1 MKKSQPITVL
11 ILNQITM
18 KSTVYFIL
26 LLPFFIL
33 SQSEIKGMV
42 MELDPQNQYI
52 PLLGA
57 NVFWLNTN
65 IGTITSEDGTFKL
78 PYENSYK
85 KLVISYVGFKTDT
98 LSVDTPKMI
107 HHLLKASDDLGEV
120 TVSVRKKSSAT
131 SYLSSQ
137 NISTISSK
145 ELLKAACC
153 NLSESFETNPSIDVN
168 YTDAISGTKQI
179 KMLGLT
185 SPYILITTENI
196 PSIRGASQ
204 AYGLSF
210 IPGTWVESI
219 QITKG
224 GGSVVNGFESI
235 AGQINAELVKPTTD
249 SSVFVNAFGSL
260 NGRTELN
267 THFNKI
273 LSEKWSTG
281 LYLHANNRSQKL
293 DRNKDS
299 FLDMPL
305 SKQLN
310 IMNRWQYSNLEKGLI
325 SFLNVRYLTDKKQA
339 GQLDFDPETDRL
351 SNTVWGSEIA
361 TKRFEISA
369 KFGYVNPEIPYQ
381 SLGFQMSYSDH
392 DQTSYFG
399 LNQYDIRHKSVYS
412 NLVYNSIISDSRH
425 KIKTGLNAT
434 YDDYNERVDLDLYDR
449 SEHSIGGF
457 FEYSFDNLEA
467 LNLTAGIRVDHHNL
481 LGTFITPRVHA
492 RYTPWE
498 KSALRVS
505 FGRGKRAANIFAEN
519 QKLFATSRTINIQST
534 GGNVYG
540 LDPEVAWNYGVS
552 FLQGFELFGRKADLT
567 LDFYRTDFQNQVVVD
582 YENPYEVNF
591 YNLEGSSFANSFQA
605 EFSLN
610 ILERLDF
617 KTAYKFYDVKTQY
630 KSGKLMK
637 PLTSQHRVFANL
649 SFETVKKDK
658 GGVWKFDTTFNWFG
672 KQRFSSTVSSPE
684 TYQLPSYSP
693 TISTLNAQIT
703 KVFSDSFELYVGAE
717 NITNATQK
725 NPILSSENPFGSNFD
740 TTFVYGPIFG
750 STYYT
755 GLRFKLN

>member
-1 MKKSQPITVL
+1 MKFTL
-11 ILNQITM
+11 
-18 KSTVYFIL
+18 YFIL
-26 LLPFFIL
+26 LFPFFIF

-42 MELDPQNQYI
+42 MELNTQKQHI

-57 NVFWLNTN
+57 NVFWLNTS
-65 IGTITSEDGTFKL
+65 IGAITSEDGTFKL
-78 PYENSYK
+78 PYEPSYK
-85 KLVISYVGFKTDT
+85 KLVISYIGFKTDT
-98 LSVDTPKMI
+98 LSVDSPKMI
-107 HHLLKASDDLGEV
+107 HHLLQASDDLGEV

-131 SYLSSQ
+131 SFLSSQ

-168 YTDAISGTKQI
+168 FTDAISGTKQI

-224 GGSVVNGFESI
+224 AGSVVNGFESI

-249 SSVFVNAFGSL
+249 NRVFVNAYGSL

-267 THFNKI
+267 THFNTI
-273 LSEKWSTG
+273 LSDKWSTG
-281 LYLHANNRSQKL
+281 LYVHANNRSQKF
-293 DRNKDS
+293 DRNNDS

-305 SKQLN
+305 AKQLN
-310 IMNRWQYSNLEKGLI
+310 IMNRWQYSNLQKGLI
-325 SFLNVRYLTDKKQA
+325 SFLNVRYLTDEKQA
-339 GQLDFDPETDRL
+339 GQLDFNPETDRL
-351 SNTVWGSEIA
+351 SNTVWGSEIT
-361 TKRFEISA
+361 TKRFEVSA

-381 SLGFQMSYSDH
+381 SLGLQLSYSDH

-434 YDDYNERVDLDLYDR
+434 YDDYNEKVNSELYDR
-449 SEHSIGGF
+449 DERSIGGF

-467 LNLTAGIRVDHHNL
+467 LNLTAGFRVDHHNL

-519 QKLFATSRTINIQST
+519 QKLFATSRAINIQST
-534 GGNVYG
+534 GGNIYG
-540 LDPEVAWNYGVS
+540 LEPEIAWNYGVS
-552 FLQGFELFGRKADLT
+552 FLQGFQLFDRKADLT

-610 ILERLDF
+610 ILERLDL

-630 KSGKLMK
+630 KSGKLKK

-649 SFETVKKDK
+649 SFETPKTDK

-672 KQRFSSTVSSPE
+672 KQRFSSTASSPE
-684 TYQLPSYSP
+684 AYKMPAYSP

-755 GLRFKLN
+755 GLRYKLN

>member
-1 MKKSQPITVL
+1 
-11 ILNQITM
+11 M
-18 KSTVYFIL
+18 KSTLYLIL
-26 LLPFFIL
+26 LLPFLIS
-33 SQSEIKGMV
+33 SQSKIEGMV
-42 MELDPQNQYI
+42 MEVDAQNQQI

-57 NVFWLNTN
+57 NVFWLNTT
-65 IGTITSEDGTFKL
+65 IGTITSEDGMFTL
-78 PYENSYK
+78 PYEPSYK
-85 KLVISYVGFKTDT
+85 KLVISFVGYKTDT
-98 LSVDTPKMI
+98 LTIDSPKMI
-107 HHLLKASDDLGEV
+107 HHLLEASDNLEEITID
-120 TVSVRKKSSAT
+120 VRKKSSVT
-131 SYLSSQ
+131 SFLSSQ

-168 YTDAISGTKQI
+168 FTDAISGTKQI

-185 SPYILITTENI
+185 SPYLLIATENI

-224 GGSVVNGFESI
+224 AGSVVNGFESI

-249 SSVFVNAFGSL
+249 NRIFINAYGSL

-267 THFNKI
+267 THFNTP
-273 LSEKWSTG
+273 LSDKWSTG
-281 LYLHANNRSQKL
+281 LYVHANNRSEKL
-293 DRNKDS
+293 DRNNDS

-310 IMNRWQYSNLEKGLI
+310 IMNRWQYSNLQKGVI
-325 SFLNVRYLTDKKQA
+325 SFLNVRYLTDEKQA

-361 TKRFEISA
+361 TKRFEVSA

-381 SLGFQMSYSDH
+381 SLGLQMSYSDH
-392 DQTSYFG
+392 DQTSFFG
-399 LNQYDIRHKSVYS
+399 LNQYDIRHKSLYS

-434 YDDYNERVDLDLYDR
+434 YDDYNERVGLGFYDR
-449 SEHSIGGF
+449 NERSIGGF

-467 LNLTAGIRVDHHNL
+467 LNLTAGIRLDHHNL
-481 LGTFITPRVHA
+481 LGTFFTPRLHA

-498 KSALRVS
+498 KSAFRIS

-534 GGNVYG
+534 AGNIYG
-540 LDPEVAWNYGVS
+540 LDPEIAWNYGVS
-552 FLQGFELFGRKADLT
+552 FLQGFKLFDRKADLT

-582 YENPYEVNF
+582 FENPYEVNF

-605 EFSLN
+605 EFSVN
-610 ILERLDF
+610 ILDRMDF

-630 KSGKLMK
+630 KSGKLNK

-649 SFETVKKDK
+649 SFETAKTEK
-658 GGVWKFDTTFNWFG
+658 GGVWKFDTTFNWLG
-672 KQRFSSTVSSPE
+672 KQRFSSTSLSPE
-684 TYQLPSYSP
+684 AFQLPTYSP
-693 TISTLNAQIT
+693 TISTLNAQLT
-703 KVFSDSFELYVGAE
+703 KVFSDAFELYIGAE
-717 NITNATQK
+717 NITNVTQE

-750 STYYT
+750 STLYT
-755 GLRFKLN
+755 GLRYKLN

>member
-1 MKKSQPITVL
+1 
-11 ILNQITM
+11 M
-18 KSTVYFIL
+18 KSTLYFIL
-26 LLPFFIL
+26 LVPFFMF

-42 MELDPQNQYI
+42 MELGPQNQHI

-57 NVFWLNTN
+57 NVFWINTS

-78 PYENSYK
+78 PYEPSYK
-85 KLVISYVGFKTDT
+85 KLVISYVGYKTDT
-98 LSVDTPKMI
+98 LSIDSPKMI

-137 NISTISSK
+137 NISIISSK

-168 YTDAISGTKQI
+168 FTDAISGAKQI

-224 GGSVVNGFESI
+224 AGSVVNGFESI

-249 SSVFVNAFGSL
+249 NKIFVNAYGSL

-267 THFNKI
+267 THFNTT
-273 LSEKWSTG
+273 LSDKWSTG
-281 LYLHANNRSQKL
+281 LYVHANNRSEKF
-293 DRNKDS
+293 DRNNDS

-310 IMNRWQYSNLEKGLI
+310 IMNRWQYSNLQKGFI
-325 SFLNVRYLTDKKQA
+325 SFLNVRYLTDEKQA

-351 SNTVWGSEIA
+351 SNTVWGSEIT
-361 TKRFEISA
+361 TKRFEVSS
-369 KFGYVNPEIPYQ
+369 KFGYVNPKIPYQ
-381 SLGFQMSYSDH
+381 SLGLQISYSDH
-392 DQTSYFG
+392 DQRSYFG
-399 LNQYDIRHKSVYS
+399 LNQYDIRHKSIYS

-434 YDDYNERVDLDLYDR
+434 YDDYSETVNSDLYGRNER
-449 SEHSIGGF
+449 SIGGF

-467 LNLTAGIRVDHHNL
+467 LNLTAGIRIDHHNL
-481 LGTFITPRVHA
+481 LGTFVTPRVHA

-519 QKLFATSRTINIQST
+519 QKLFATSRAINIQST
-534 GGNVYG
+534 GGNIYG
-540 LDPEVAWNYGVS
+540 LDPEIAWNYGVS
-552 FLQGFELFGRKADLT
+552 FLQGFKLFDRKADVT

-630 KSGKLMK
+630 KSGKRLK

-649 SFETVKKDK
+649 SFETVSNEK
-658 GGVWKFDTTFNWFG
+658 GGIWKFDTTFNWFG
-672 KQRFSSTVSSPE
+672 KQRFSSTSLSPE
-684 TYQLPSYSP
+684 AFQLPTYSP
-693 TISTLNAQIT
+693 SISTLNAQVT
-703 KVFSDSFELYVGAE
+703 KVFSDTFELYVGAE
-717 NITNATQK
+717 NITNTTQN
-725 NPILSSENPFGSNFD
+725 NPILSPENPFGSNFD

>member
-1 MKKSQPITVL
+1 
-11 ILNQITM
+11 M
-18 KSTVYFIL
+18 KSTLFVTL
-26 LLPFFIL
+26 LIPIFLF
-33 SQSEIKGMV
+33 SQSEIKGVV
-42 MELDPQNQYI
+42 MELNSQDQHI

-57 NVFWLNTN
+57 NVFWLNTS
-65 IGTITSEDGTFKL
+65 IGTITSEDGTFTL
-78 PYENSYK
+78 PYEPAYK
-85 KLVISYVGFKTDT
+85 KLVFSYVGYQTDT
-98 LSVDTPKMI
+98 LTIDRPERI
-107 HHLLKASDDLGEV
+107 QHLLKPSDDLREV
-120 TVSVRKKSSAT
+120 TVSARKKSSAT
-131 SYLSSQ
+131 SFLSSQ

-168 YTDAISGTKQI
+168 FTDAVSGTKQI

-185 SPYILITTENI
+185 SPYILMTTENV

-224 GGSVVNGFESI
+224 AGSVVNGFESI
-235 AGQINAELVKPTTD
+235 AGQINAELVKPTLD
-249 SSVFVNAFGSL
+249 DRIFVNAYGSL

-267 THFNKI
+267 THFNTN
-273 LSEKWSTG
+273 LSERWSTG
-281 LYLHANNRSQKL
+281 LYVHADNRSQKF
-293 DRNKDS
+293 DRNNDS

-310 IMNRWQYSNLEKGLI
+310 IMNRWQYSDLQKGYI
-325 SFLNVRYLTDKKQA
+325 SFLNVRFLTDEKQS

-351 SNTVWGSEIA
+351 SNTVWGSQIT
-361 TKRFEISA
+361 TKRFEVSS

-381 SLGFQMSYSDH
+381 SLGLQLSYSDH
-392 DQTSYFG
+392 DQASYFG

-412 NLVYNSIISDSRH
+412 NIVYNSIISDSRH

-434 YDDYNERVDLDLYDR
+434 YDAYKETVKSKYYSRKEQSL
-449 SEHSIGGF
+449 GAF
-457 FEYSFDNLEA
+457 FEYSYDNLEA
-467 LNLTAGIRVDHHNL
+467 LNLTAGFRVDHHNL
-481 LGTFITPRVHA
+481 LGTFATPRVHA
-492 RYTPWE
+492 RYMPWE
-498 KSALRVS
+498 KSAFRVS
-505 FGRGKRAANIFAEN
+505 FGRGKRAANIFTEN
-519 QKLFATSRTINIQST
+519 QKLFATSRTINIQNT
-534 GGNVYG
+534 GGSIYG
-540 LDPEVAWNYGVS
+540 LDPEIAWNYGVS
-552 FLQGFELFGRKADLT
+552 FLKGFNLFGRKADIA

-610 ILERLDF
+610 ILKGMDF

-630 KSGKLMK
+630 NSGKLNK
-637 PLTSQHRVFANL
+637 PLTSQQRVFGNL
-649 SFETVKKDK
+649 SFETLKTEI

-672 KQRFSSTVSSPE
+672 KQRFSSTTSSPE
-684 TYQLPSYSP
+684 AYQLPTYSP
-693 TISTLNAQIT
+693 SISTLNAQIT
-703 KVFSDSFELYVGAE
+703 KVFSKSFELYIGAE
-717 NITNATQK
+717 NITNSTQN
-725 NPILSSENPFGSNFD
+725 NPILSPENPFGSNFD

-755 GLRFKLN
+755 GLRYKLN

>member
-1 MKKSQPITVL
+1 
-11 ILNQITM
+11 M
-18 KSTVYFIL
+18 KSTLYLVLVF
-26 LLPFFIL
+26 PFFL
-33 SQSEIKGMV
+33 FSQPELKGV
-42 MELDPQNQYI
+42 VVESNTQNQSI
-52 PLLGA
+52 PLPGA
-57 NVFWLNTN
+57 NVFWLNTSV
-65 IGTITSEDGTFKL
+65 GTITSDDGTFKL
-78 PYENSYK
+78 PYKPIYK

-98 LSVDTPKMI
+98 LTIDTPKTI
-107 HHLLKASDDLGEV
+107 RHLLEATDDLGEV
-120 TVSVRKKSSAT
+120 TVSARKKSTAL

-168 YTDAISGTKQI
+168 FTDAVSGAKQI
-179 KMLGLT
+179 RMLGLT
-185 SPYILITTENI
+185 SPYILIATENI

-224 GGSVVNGFESI
+224 AGSVVNGFESI

-249 SSVFVNAFGSL
+249 SKVFVNAYASL
-260 NGRTELN
+260 NGRAELN
-267 THFNKI
+267 THFNTI

-281 LYLHANNRSQKL
+281 LYVHANNRTQKF

-310 IMNRWQYSNLEKGLI
+310 IMNRWQYSNLQKGLI
-325 SFLNVRYLTDKKQA
+325 SFLNVRYLVDEKQS
-339 GQLDFDPETDRL
+339 GQLDFDPKTDRL
-351 SNTVWGSEIA
+351 SNTIWGSEID
-361 TKRFEISA
+361 TNRFEVSG

-381 SLGFQMSYSDH
+381 SIGVQIYYSNH
-392 DQTSYFG
+392 EQISYFG
-399 LNQYDIRHKSVYS
+399 LNLYDIHHESLYS
-412 NLVYNSIISDSRH
+412 NVVYNSIISDSRH
-425 KIKTGLNAT
+425 KIKTGLNVT
-434 YDDYNERVDLDLYDR
+434 YDRYDETVNSELFDRQER
-449 SEHSIGGF
+449 SIGGF

-467 LNLTAGIRVDHHNL
+467 LNLTAGVRVDHHNL

-498 KSALRVS
+498 KSAFRVS
-505 FGRGKRAANIFAEN
+505 FGRGKRAANIFTEN
-519 QKLFATSRTINIQST
+519 QKLFATSRAINIQST
-534 GGNVYG
+534 GGNIYG
-540 LDPEVAWNYGVS
+540 LKPEIAWNYGVS
-552 FLQGFELFGRKADLT
+552 FLQGFNLFDRKADLT

-605 EFSLN
+605 ELSWNL
-610 ILERLDF
+610 LERLDL
-617 KTAYKFYDVKTQY
+617 KTAYKFYDVQTQY
-630 KSGKLMK
+630 KSGKRKK

-649 SFETVKKDK
+649 SFETPKTDK

-672 KQRFSSTVSSPE
+672 KQRYSSTALSPE
-684 TYQLPSYSP
+684 TFQLPTYSP
-693 TISTLNAQIT
+693 NLSTLNGQIT
-703 KVFSDSFELYVGAE
+703 KVFSDAFEIYIGAE

-725 NPILSSENPFGSNFD
+725 NPIVSSENPFGSNFD
-740 TTFVYGPIFG
+740 TTFIYGPIFG

-755 GLRFKLN
+755 GLRYKL